1 VFSAAPGRRPALV
14 IRLSSATQASAPVQ
28 LGDSD
33 GRDASAAADLST
45 WQVPLLQSGPQTR
58 DRHDQLSRCF
68 RHLEPGRSE
77 RGIAPKL
84 HRAHRKDLDPDGG
97 SLRGFLASLRERDRL
112 LGRPVAAA
120 GACSLRPTTWCAV
133 RSCCP
138 TRYGCSRQPG
148 TIASRYTYS
157 WTASGAARCM
167 ASCRPR
173 LTAAKTPRAIQPRT
187 VERETLAASVIRRS
201 PGASSAVFTRA
212 LIDFSVL
219 AHRVLS
225 PRLYLR

>member
-1 VFSAAPGRRPALV
+1 MQAHAGFGTRECISAGRRWCTRPMVLSDWGGPKAPKWCIAGVPTLRRLAGARSGSPGFSRNSSGFVRMDGPAQN
-14 IRLSSATQASAPVQ
+14 IT
-28 LGDSD
+28 
-33 GRDASAAADLST
+33 
-45 WQVPLLQSGPQTR
+45 
-58 DRHDQLSRCF
+58 H
-68 RHLEPGRSE
+68 
-77 RGIAPKL
+77 KL

-219 AHRVLS
+219 ALRVLS